1 MMLFLASLFRKIF
14 SFLKPPSS
22 PFDPPPL
29 LYSFVTSPLTF
40 LVHHIYTI
48 LLWLRGPS
56 YPTLCD
62 SRIRLVCI
70 SDTHTL
76 KPPTT
81 ETVPSTH
88 VALPPG
94 DVLIHA
100 GDLSNDGSFSAI
112 QDQISW
118 LSSLPYKHKIV
129 IAGNHD
135 SYFDP
140 RSRLPHDRDKTINW
154 GSVHYLQHSSLTL
167 DFPEHGGRT
176 LAFYGAPQIP
186 ACGGPEF
193 AFQYPRGEDAWSD
206 TIPMETDV
214 LITHTPPKYHLDL
227 PDALGCE
234 WLLKELWRVRPRVH
248 VFGHVHAGFGN
259 QRVWWDGAQK
269 AYERIKERRQSLL
282 CGLDFIDVR
291 KWLDAAKM
299 LWCGVLGVL
308 WSRIWGGEG
317 TGGILVNAAL
327 MYNNTGRL
335 GNAPTVV
342 YI

>member
-1 MMLFLASLFRKIF
+1 MVYLASLLRNIF
-14 SFLKPPSS
+14 SFLRPLSS
-22 PFDPPPL
+22 PFEPPPL
-29 LYSFVTSPLTF
+29 LYSFFTSPLTF
-40 LVHHIYTI
+40 LLNHIYTI
-48 LLWLRGPS
+48 ILWLRGPS
-56 YPTLCD
+56 YLLLREH
-62 SRIRLVCI
+62 RICLVCI
-70 SDTHTL
+70 SDTHTF

-81 ETVPSTH
+81 EAVPSSQI
-88 VALPPG
+88 ALPPG

-100 GDLSNDGSFSAI
+100 GHLSNDGSFSAI

-118 LSSLPYKHKIV
+118 LSSLPYKHKIG

-140 RSRLPHDRDKTINW
+140 RSRLPCDREKTINW
-154 GSVHYLQHSSLTL
+154 GSVHYLQHSSLNL
-167 DFPEHGGRT
+167 DFPKHGGRT

-206 TIPMETDV
+206 TIPIETDV
-214 LITHTPPKYHLDL
+214 LITHTPPKFYLDL

-248 VFGHVHAGFGN
+248 VFGHVHAGSGT
-259 QRVWWDGAQK
+259 QRIWWDGAQR
-269 AYERIKERRQSLL
+269 AHERIKRRRQSSV
-282 CGLDFIDVR
+282 CGLDFIDIR
-291 KWLDAAKM
+291 SWLDAAKM
-299 LWCGVLGVL
+299 LWCGIRGIL

-327 MYNNTGRL
+327 MYNNSGRL
-335 GNAPTVV
+335 GNAPAVV